1 MAGWIVAPDAG
12 RVEEVSCGH
21 LDQAPHEEPATA
33 GRGCEECRA
42 TGGTWVHLRKC
53 LICGHI
59 GCCDSSP
66 GRHAWGH
73 ADTTDHA
80 LARSFEKGEAWA
92 WCYQDS
98 LFLLPAQA

>member
-21 LDQAPHEEPATA
+21 LDQAPQEEPGTA

-80 LARSFEKGEAWA
+80 LARSFE
-92 WCYQDS
+92 
-98 LFLLPAQA
+98 